1 MTKTPDT
8 FSNLEMPTII
18 TNTGAESTKTGVEM
32 NYLKNMNIDEAI
44 HHKSR
49 KKYLYETD
57 MHKIYTLIVVDTN
70 TQLKEKS
77 E

>member
-1 MTKTPDT
+1 
-8 FSNLEMPTII
+8 MPTII
-18 TNTGAESTKTGVEM
+18 TNTGAESPKTDVEM

-44 HHKSR
+44 HHKLR
-49 KKYLYETD
+49 KKYLYETN